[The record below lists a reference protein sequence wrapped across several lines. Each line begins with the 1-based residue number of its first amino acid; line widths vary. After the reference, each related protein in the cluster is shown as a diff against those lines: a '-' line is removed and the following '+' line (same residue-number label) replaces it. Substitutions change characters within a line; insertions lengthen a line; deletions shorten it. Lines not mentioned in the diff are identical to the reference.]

1 MKTLGIFGSTGS
13 IGNSALSVFSNNSKS
28 FKLKYLAT
36 YSNLKKLKIQ
46 QKLYKPEFICL
57 LNKKY
62 NSRGLLNLDEL
73 LKKNKKKK
81 IDYIVSGIKGY
92 SALFINYKLLKITK
106 NLLIANKESIICG
119 GSFFLNHAK
128 RNNCNIVP
136 IDSEH
141 HCIDTFLKL
150 IKTKKSIKSIYLV
163 ASGGPFL
170 NKRIKYNEK
179 IKNVIKHPNWKMGD
193 KISVDSST
201 FANKVLEL
209 FEAKLLFNLKSS
221 QLKIIVEQSSN
232 VHAIIEFN
240 NNIYYS
246 IMHKPN
252 MKLPI
257 SNSMN
262 LSYKVDYDLHDLNLK
277 FTEVD
282 TDKFPIVKLGY
293 NILKNYGHAGMIAFN
308 VLNDRIVGKFLNDKV
323 LYGDIPK
330 ILVKL
335 FKKKNIRTMLNVQ
348 LKGLTDV
355 KKFILKLEEVNI
367 DI

>member
-1 MKTLGIFGSTGS
+1 M
-13 IGNSALSVFSNNSKS
+13 
-28 FKLKYLAT
+28 
-36 YSNLKKLKIQ
+36 
-46 QKLYKPEFICL
+46 
-57 LNKKY
+57 
-62 NSRGLLNLDEL
+62 
-73 LKKNKKKK
+73 
-81 IDYIVSGIKGY
+81 
-92 SALFINYKLLKITK
+92 
-106 NLLIANKESIICG
+106 
-119 GSFFLNHAK
+119 
-128 RNNCNIVP
+128 
-136 IDSEH
+136 
-141 HCIDTFLKL
+141 
-150 IKTKKSIKSIYLV
+150 

-308 VLNDRIVGKFLNDKV
+308 VLNDRIVEKFLNDKV
-323 LYGDIPK
+323 LYGDIAK